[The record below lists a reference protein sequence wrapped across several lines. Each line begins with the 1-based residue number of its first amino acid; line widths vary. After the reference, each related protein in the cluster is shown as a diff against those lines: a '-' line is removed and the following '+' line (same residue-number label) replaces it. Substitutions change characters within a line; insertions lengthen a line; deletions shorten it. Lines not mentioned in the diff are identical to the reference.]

1 MLVRFVIYLIN
12 EYCIIIIIIIIIIL
26 LVLYELSTNAVNIA
40 WHPLQ
45 NFPMMGIPRFFFA
58 VGKFHGNI
66 HRFARFST

>member
-12 EYCIIIIIIIIIIL
+12 EYCIIIIIIIIILLL

-45 NFPMMGIPRFFFA
+45 HFPMMGIPRFFFCC
-58 VGKFHGNI
+58 GEI
-66 HRFARFST
+66 PWEYS